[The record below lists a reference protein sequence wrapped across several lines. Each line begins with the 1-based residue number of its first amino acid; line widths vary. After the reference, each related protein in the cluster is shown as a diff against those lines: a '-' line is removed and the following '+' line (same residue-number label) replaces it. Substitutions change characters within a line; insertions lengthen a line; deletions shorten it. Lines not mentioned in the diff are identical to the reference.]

1 MDVYLA
7 ALKLDIT
14 QKSTY
19 TSNDIKQ
26 AFKKQALRWHPD
38 KNADNAERANQKMK
52 EINEARVFLSKH
64 LETHSSLAETSASV
78 FNFPNKNEKCE
89 REKDEKYGKDRSKK
103 YNKYE
108 KYEREKRAEKYNAH
122 AQQHQ
127 QMEEQKNK
135 ENQKREQKKV
145 AEKDATFYTECKSW
159 TSKMVSIPSVVSS
172 AEVNYLLTFKLI
184 YVDLLRGCD
193 DAIGTHVN
201 LDALTK
207 IAQIWYNYPAN
218 KGGSHS
224 KFVHNFSNSYVNQFI
239 TISPEHAFYSRE
251 MVMQYLQQRLHIFL
265 KKGASLTNID
275 KTELSLILAVI
286 Q

>member
-14 QKSTY
+14 KKSTY
-19 TSNDIKQ
+19 TSKDIKQ

-38 KNADNAERANQKMK
+38 KNADNAEKANRKMK

-64 LETHSSLAETSASV
+64 LETHSSLAESSASV
-78 FNFPNKNEKCE
+78 FNFPNKNK
-89 REKDEKYGKDRSKK
+89 KYEKYENKK
-103 YNKYE
+103 CDKYE
-108 KYEREKRAEKYNAH
+108 KYEREERAEKYNAH
-122 AQQHQ
+122 AQQQ
-127 QMEEQKNK
+127 QKREEQRNK
-135 ENQKREQKKV
+135 ENQKREQQQV
-145 AEKDATFYTECKSW
+145 AEKDAAFYAECKSW
-159 TSKMVSIPSVVSS
+159 TAKMASIPSVVSS

-265 KKGASLTNID
+265 KKGSSLTNID

>member
-14 QKSTY
+14 KKSTY
-19 TSNDIKQ
+19 TSKDIKQ

-38 KNADNAERANQKMK
+38 KNADNAEKANRKMK

-64 LETHSSLAETSASV
+64 LETHSSLDNTSASV
-78 FNFPNKNEKCE
+78 FNFPNKNEK
-89 REKDEKYGKDRSKK
+89 
-103 YNKYE
+103 YE
-108 KYEREKRAEKYNAH
+108 KYENKKCEQEERAEKYNAH
-122 AQQHQ
+122 TQQHQ

>member
-14 QKSTY
+14 KKSTY
-19 TSNDIKQ
+19 TSKDIKQ

-38 KNADNAERANQKMK
+38 KNADNAERANRKMK

-64 LETHSSLAETSASV
+64 LETHSSLDETSVSV
-78 FNFPNKNEKCE
+78 FNFPNKDEKYENKKCDKCDKYEKCE
-89 REKDEKYGKDRSKK
+89 QEE
-103 YNKYE
+103 
-108 KYEREKRAEKYNAH
+108 RAEKYNA
-122 AQQHQ
+122 QQHQ
-127 QMEEQKNK
+127 QREEQKNK
-135 ENQKREQKKV
+135 NNQGGEQKKV
-145 AEKDATFYTECKSW
+145 AEKDAVFYSECKSW
-159 TSKMVSIPSVVSS
+159 TAKMASIPSVVSS

-251 MVMQYLQQRLHIFL
+251 MVMQYLQQRLHVFL
-265 KKGASLTNID
+265 KKGSSLTNID

>member
-19 TSNDIKQ
+19 TSKDIKQ
-26 AFKKQALRWHPD
+26 AFKNQALRWHPD
-38 KNADNAERANQKMK
+38 KNADNAERANRKMK

-64 LETHSSLAETSASV
+64 LETHSSLDNTSASV
-78 FNFPNKNEKCE
+78 FNFPNKNEKYE
-89 REKDEKYGKDRSKK
+89 SKK
-103 YNKYE
+103 YENKKCE
-108 KYEREKRAEKYNAH
+108 QEERAEKYNAH

-265 KKGASLTNID
+265 KKGSSLTNID

>member
-14 QKSTY
+14 KKSTY
-19 TSNDIKQ
+19 TSKDIKQ
-26 AFKKQALRWHPD
+26 AFKNQALRWHPD
-38 KNADNAERANQKMK
+38 KNADNAERANRKMK

-64 LETHSSLAETSASV
+64 LETHSSLDNTSASV
-78 FNFPNKNEKCE
+78 FNFPNKNEK
-89 REKDEKYGKDRSKK
+89 
-103 YNKYE
+103 YE
-108 KYEREKRAEKYNAH
+108 KYESKKYENKKCEQEERAEKYNAH

>member
-14 QKSTY
+14 KKSTY
-19 TSNDIKQ
+19 TSKDIKQ

-38 KNADNAERANQKMK
+38 KNADNSERANQKMK

-64 LETHSSLAETSASV
+64 LETHSSLDNTSASV
-78 FNFPNKNEKCE
+78 FNFPNKNEK
-89 REKDEKYGKDRSKK
+89 
-103 YNKYE
+103 YE
-108 KYEREKRAEKYNAH
+108 KYESKKYESKKCEREERTKKYNA
-122 AQQHQ
+122 QQQ
-127 QMEEQKNK
+127 QQREEQKNK

-145 AEKDATFYTECKSW
+145 AEKDVAFYTECKSW
-159 TSKMVSIPSVVSS
+159 TSKMVSIPSIVSS

>member
-14 QKSTY
+14 KKSTY
-19 TSNDIKQ
+19 TSKDIKQ
-26 AFKKQALRWHPD
+26 AFKNQALRWHPD
-38 KNADNAERANQKMK
+38 KNADNAERANRKMK

-64 LETHSSLAETSASV
+64 LETHSSLDETSASV

-89 REKDEKYGKDRSKK
+89 REKDEKYEKDKNKK

-108 KYEREKRAEKYNAH
+108 KYEREERAEKYNA
-122 AQQHQ
+122 QQR
-127 QMEEQKNK
+127 EEQKNK

-145 AEKDATFYTECKSW
+145 AEKDVAFYTECKSW
-159 TSKMVSIPSVVSS
+159 TSKMVSIPSIVSS

>member
-14 QKSTY
+14 KKSTY
-19 TSNDIKQ
+19 TSKDIKQ

-38 KNADNAERANQKMK
+38 KNADNAEKANRKMK

-64 LETHSSLAETSASV
+64 LETHSSLDNTSASV
-78 FNFPNKNEKCE
+78 FNFPNKNEK
-89 REKDEKYGKDRSKK
+89 
-103 YNKYE
+103 YE
-108 KYEREKRAEKYNAH
+108 KYESKKYENKKCEQEERAEKYNAH

-145 AEKDATFYTECKSW
+145 AEKDVTFYTECKSW
-159 TSKMVSIPSVVSS
+159 TAKMASIPNIVSS